1 MNPYIFMLTFFAVM
15 VAVCSLANS
24 TVSADELYIVYAEA
38 TNQYGT
44 VPQPLTAG
52 ELGTINAMVYS
63 PIEQRV
69 ILTIYVQTGD
79 MEPVGVAILKSTIM
93 EGTTPV
99 LFGFH
104 VPSNVDMDNATFY
117 VNVWAEQTDGIF
129 TYPLAPEFEGENA

>member
-63 PIEQRV
+63 PIE
-69 ILTIYVQTGD
+69 
-79 MEPVGVAILKSTIM
+79 
-93 EGTTPV
+93 
-99 LFGFH
+99 
-104 VPSNVDMDNATFY
+104 
-117 VNVWAEQTDGIF
+117 
-129 TYPLAPEFEGENA
+129 